1 MDGFDTNSQFA
12 YLDHL
17 STEELEDILRADMEV
32 SEGDTDLA
40 LYIMEVITKRED
52 ATSEES
58 GNRTLKAL
66 QEFRAVYNTP
76 EGVGQTL
83 YPPVPQQAEILQ
95 TVVDRPNLSMTP
107 RSNWHRLCRS
117 LATAAAAAVIVVLLI
132 PSALGYESFYQMIG
146 VWTDS
151 IFQFQSNG
159 DPPSVK
165 NYKSTEQALSDNSIP
180 SWIVPSEIPEG
191 FELEEVK
198 IFEQS
203 QFTLFEILT
212 LYKKSDLSLTI
223 SVRRS
228 DNLESAK
235 FEKYGVAVQEYISNG
250 IVYYLFENQDQNV
263 AAWTVNDWE
272 CSIYGDVSIEDLKI
286 MVDSIKER

>member
-40 LYIMEVITKRED
+40 LYIMEVIAKRED

-58 GNRTLKAL
+58 KNRTLKAL
-66 QEFRAVYNTP
+66 QEFHAVYNTP
-76 EGVGQTL
+76 EGAGQTL
-83 YPPVPQQAEILQ
+83 YPPEPQQAETPP
-95 TVVDRPNLSMTP
+95 TVMDRPNLSVTP
-107 RSNWHRLCRS
+107 RSNRHRLRRI
-117 LATAAAAAVIVVLLI
+117 LATVAAAAVIVVLLI

-151 IFQFQSNG
+151 IFQFQGSDDSTN
-159 DPPSVK
+159 VK
-165 NYKSTEQALSDNSIP
+165 SYKNVQQALSDNSIQ
-180 SWIVPSEIPEG
+180 SWIAPSEVPEG

-198 IFEQS
+198 IFNQS
-203 QFTLFEILT
+203 QATLFEILA
-212 LYKKSDLSLTI
+212 LYKSGERPLAI
-223 SVRRS
+223 SIRGRS
-228 DNLESAK
+228 DPASSI
-235 FEKYGVAVQEYISNG
+235 FEKDGKTVEEYTSNG
-250 IVYYLFENQDQNV
+250 IKYYIFENRSQNIV
-263 AAWTVNDWE
+263 AWNINNWE
-272 CSIYGDVSIEDLKI
+272 CSIYGDVSTDDLKM